1 MEEVRQGRGG
11 RRAPL
16 TLTLTLPLPLTLTLT
31 LTLTSYEDD
40 PMQAGVSG
48 GPPGKNCWMVDE
60 VSRCWDG
67 DDDDRDGSRAG
78 GPPPL
83 GGRAAPLVVDS
94 ARAPMAGSVL
104 HCVA

>member
-1 MEEVRQGRGG
+1 MVGDGDQ
-11 RRAPL
+11 
-16 TLTLTLPLPLTLTLT
+16 LTLTLPLPLTLTLT

-94 ARAPMAGSVL
+94 ARAPVAGSVL
-104 HCVA
+104 HRVA